1 MSFGILRRF
10 LNLAASNSKS
20 IQIRRFLNTAASD
33 PKSLRNRNG
42 KRKKGSQLRDAVS
55 VQDGI
60 SIAGLFLVHES
71 ISKADAENLRREL
84 GESLR
89 KFKDYEASEDYE
101 TKKEDRLK
109 LNEEL
114 KRSEE
119 EAEKEHKLLLQE
131 LEELMEE
138 LRREKSYPNI

>member
-55 VQDGI
+55 VQDPNRRPKILMGI
-60 SIAGLFLVHES
+60 SVVGLFLVHEA
-71 ISKADAENLRREL
+71 ISRADAEELRREF
-84 GESLR
+84 R
-89 KFKDYEASEDYE
+89 KNLPEVEDYE
-101 TKKEDRLK
+101 TKKEAC
-109 LNEEL
+109 L
-114 KRSEE
+114 KRIEEVKINEE
-119 EAEKEHKLLLQE
+119 EAKEEHKLLLQE
-131 LEELMEE
+131 LEELK
-138 LRREKSYPNI
+138 RKKS